1 MQYLSKTARISVESI
16 ERLTIFYKFIF
27 WPYRIMQIRSEL
39 ISIAKLY
46 TVASLYIRKTLYFL
60 VSRQNIGLQ
69 RSKHEFTDISHQNK
83 QGFED
88 RKLSGTDF
96 TVFQQNVCQSMA
108 YSANLNQ
115 RSLLFSYLYFRVYF
129 AWYPPESFKIIC
141 LTCIWLKFVDTS
153 FHSSQN
159 PQQNPSRRDRHF
171 YQIWK
176 NRWVKLKTP
185 RGLEL
190 GKWLAKSF
198 LTSLWV
204 KFGGNRKYRNFFS
217 SRVLRELFFQDPKI
231 NFKSP
236 GNFSNFSNFQ

>member
-1 MQYLSKTARISVESI
+1 MYL
-16 ERLTIFYKFIF
+16 
-27 WPYRIMQIRSEL
+27 Q
-39 ISIAKLY
+39 
-46 TVASLYIRKTLYFL
+46 KTLYFL
-60 VSRQNIGLQ
+60 VSRWNIELKT
-69 RSKHEFTDISHQNK
+69 SKHEFTDISHQNK

-88 RKLSGTDF
+88 KKLSGTDF

-171 YQIWK
+171 YPIWK
-176 NRWVKLKTP
+176 NRCVKLKTP

-190 GKWLAKSF
+190 GKWLAKS
-198 LTSLWV
+198 
-204 KFGGNRKYRNFFS
+204 
-217 SRVLRELFFQDPKI
+217 I
-231 NFKSP
+231 NFPVGQIWRESEVTQFFFVKGPAGTFFP
-236 GNFSNFSNFQ
+236 GPKYKFSIAR